1 MCVPG
6 GVPGPEGPQGPP
18 GPPGPRGFPG
28 PPGAGGGG
36 GGGGG
41 EQEEEEEILEEDLD
55 SYVLT
60 AHASAGAGD
69 KKAADQFC
77 KCKRGPVGEA
87 GPPGERGPRGFRGEQ
102 GLRGPKG
109 EDGSFDFIMAL
120 LKDVRE
126 DIAKLKEKVFN

>member
-1 MCVPG
+1 MYVPG

-36 GGGGG
+36 GVGGG
-41 EQEEEEEILEEDLD
+41 EQEEEEILEEDLD

-60 AHASAGAGD
+60 AHASAGD

>member
-1 MCVPG
+1 MLCVPG

-28 PPGAGGGG
+28 PPGAGG

>member
-41 EQEEEEEILEEDLD
+41 EQEEEEILEEDLD

-60 AHASAGAGD
+60 AHASAGD
-69 KKAADQFC
+69 KKTADQFC

>member
-36 GGGGG
+36 GGG

-60 AHASAGAGD
+60 AHASAGD